1 MILDP
6 AGVIPADSLCHP
18 PPSPAPSDYEAMCRD
33 YYTLQF
39 MDTSVD
45 TAPIAPALQVRFS
58 VASACQLPTVR
69 L

>member
-1 MILDP
+1 M
-6 AGVIPADSLCHP
+6 
-18 PPSPAPSDYEAMCRD
+18 SPAPVTHHFSDYEAMCRD

-58 VASACQLPTVR
+58 VASACQLPIVC